1 VRRQGQDVEQ
11 HQVVG
16 RERVRRHVAIIE
28 KQHSTDGVSRQ
39 LPNDWRADGG
49 EAGGTGTG
57 NQQAADQRC
66 VAELRGQSADEIGAE
81 MAERRRHVGWTLQG
95 DETSRELEDRVRIS
109 AREHEHKE
117 PDHTLAAAL
126 RPRLV
131 CGMNREPLV
140 TLPNAVSMSRLLLAA
155 AFVLVHDPVFRFAV
169 LLTAAGTDFL
179 DGWLAR
185 RQRATTKSGA
195 LIDPIADRLFV
206 LTAVTTYVVEDA
218 ITTGAY
224 FIVLSRDIA
233 TLIGFV
239 VARSVPWLRAVV
251 FRARLLGKLVTALQL
266 LTLMAVIATPTIVPS
281 LVRVV
286 GAASAAS
293 IADYTLALWRE
304 RAT

>member
-1 VRRQGQDVEQ
+1 MR
-11 HQVVG
+11 
-16 RERVRRHVAIIE
+16 
-28 KQHSTDGVSRQ
+28 
-39 LPNDWRADGG
+39 GG
-49 EAGGTGTG
+49 
-57 NQQAADQRC
+57 
-66 VAELRGQSADEIGAE
+66 
-81 MAERRRHVGWTLQG
+81 
-95 DETSRELEDRVRIS
+95 
-109 AREHEHKE
+109 EHKE
-117 PDHTLAAAL
+117 PGRALAAQL

-155 AFVLVHDPVFRFAV
+155 AFVLVHDPVFRFVV
-169 LLTAAGTDFL
+169 LLTASGTDFL

-206 LTAVTTYVVEDA
+206 LTAVTTYVVQGA

-224 FIVLSRDIA
+224 FILLSRDIA
-233 TLIGFV
+233 TFIGFL
-239 VARSVPWLRAVV
+239 VARSIPWLRAVA

-281 LVRVV
+281 LVRMV

>member
-1 VRRQGQDVEQ
+1 M
-11 HQVVG
+11 
-16 RERVRRHVAIIE
+16 
-28 KQHSTDGVSRQ
+28 S
-39 LPNDWRADGG
+39 
-49 EAGGTGTG
+49 
-57 NQQAADQRC
+57 
-66 VAELRGQSADEIGAE
+66 
-81 MAERRRHVGWTLQG
+81 
-95 DETSRELEDRVRIS
+95 
-109 AREHEHKE
+109 
-117 PDHTLAAAL
+117 
-126 RPRLV
+126 
-131 CGMNREPLV
+131 REPLV

-155 AFVLVHDPVFRFAV
+155 AFVMVRDPIIRFGV
-169 LLTAAGTDFL
+169 LLVASGTDFL

-185 RQRATTKSGA
+185 RQHATTRTGA

-206 LTAVTTYVVEDA
+206 LTAVTTYLVEGA

-233 TLIGFV
+233 TCIGFL

-266 LTLMAVIATPTIVPS
+266 LTLMAVIATPTILPS

-304 RAT
+304 RERAT